1 MLAQRRTPLRSPAH
15 HGRYPPRYDPDMNLE
30 RTASGSLA
38 ALLLIAP
45 LASAGDGTVP
55 DRLDVPNYS
64 VLAPGV
70 AAAGQPPAAVI
81 EKLKELGFRTVVN
94 LRAATEPGVAEEKA
108 AVESQGLRYVHVP
121 VTAASFS
128 LEDAKAVAQVLDDAE
143 AAPVLLHCSTSN
155 RVGGVWGVVQTLKG
169 KTPEEAEAEARK
181 AGLTSAAMV
190 EAYRRVAA
198 EVAREQP

>member
-1 MLAQRRTPLRSPAH
+1 
-15 HGRYPPRYDPDMNLE
+15 MNLE

-70 AAAGQPPAAVI
+70 AAAGPPPAPLI
-81 EKLKELGFRTVVN
+81 EQLKELGFRTVVN